1 MICIIKL
8 YKAQDYQINLYLVIG
23 IKEIRAFLLGRI
35 MNKLKINSGGLL
47 IVAILMIL
55 KIEFKEEN

>member
-1 MICIIKL
+1 
-8 YKAQDYQINLYLVIG
+8 VIG

>member
-1 MICIIKL
+1 
-8 YKAQDYQINLYLVIG
+8 
-23 IKEIRAFLLGRI
+23 